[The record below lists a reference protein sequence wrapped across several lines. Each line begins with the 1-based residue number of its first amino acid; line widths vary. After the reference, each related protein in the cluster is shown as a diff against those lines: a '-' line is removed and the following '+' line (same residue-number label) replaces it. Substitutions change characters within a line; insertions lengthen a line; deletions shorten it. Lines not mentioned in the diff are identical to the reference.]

1 MKIRDVMTPDIDV
14 VARDDTLT
22 TALQL
27 MADLDCEALPVSD
40 NNRLAG
46 VITGRDIGMRVVAE
60 GCDPKQVTVGQAMT
74 TDALYCFENEP
85 VDSVAQKMSGWWVRR
100 LPVVTW
106 DKRLVGV
113 VSLADM
119 ASPKTAP
126 EVTGTGR
133 GPAGPCPEPIGL
145 CGRPGRFARRR
156 LRFSCPSSG
165 RTQRA
170 SGRRL

>member
-22 TALQL
+22 TAAQL

-40 NNRLAG
+40 NNHLAG
-46 VITGRDIGMRVVAE
+46 VITGHDIGMRVVAE
-60 GCDPKQVTVGQAMT
+60 GCDPKQATVGQAMT

-85 VDSVAQKMSGWWVRR
+85 VDSVAQKMTEWWVRR
-100 LPVVTW
+100 LPVVTR
-106 DKRLVGV
+106 DKRLIGV

-126 EVTGTGR
+126 EVTGTGTR
-133 GPAGPCPEPIGL
+133 SSRPLPRADRSVWATRPA
-145 CGRPGRFARRR
+145 
-156 LRFSCPSSG
+156 SS
-165 RTQRA
+165 RKRVSL
-170 SGRRL
+170 SGG